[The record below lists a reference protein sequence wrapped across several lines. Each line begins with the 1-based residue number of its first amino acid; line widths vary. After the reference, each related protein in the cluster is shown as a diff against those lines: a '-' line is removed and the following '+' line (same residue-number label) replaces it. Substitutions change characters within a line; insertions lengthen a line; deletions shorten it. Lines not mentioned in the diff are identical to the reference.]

1 LDEAGRLSRRGGS
14 MTLEQVALIS
24 EIMGSIATVVALV
37 YLAIQIKDGARASR
51 SAAVTD
57 ATAAMQAFYQE
68 LGSNPEACKLFLN
81 GLTKPDALSREDQ
94 YQWLMLMHSCFLGFQ
109 VSYFLAREGTL
120 DVALRDSVA
129 TAMRAT
135 NHLPGPHFYW
145 RQRKAFFQ
153 PEFARWVEGLLAGKT
168 LADMDV
174 FRARSDT
181 PSG

>member
-1 LDEAGRLSRRGGS
+1 
-14 MTLEQVALIS
+14 MTLEQSALIA

-68 LGSNPEACKLFLN
+68 LGSNPETCKLFLD
-81 GLTKPDALSREDQ
+81 GLMKPDTLSQEDQ
-94 YQWLMLMHSCFLGFQ
+94 YQWLMMMHSCFLGFQ
-109 VSYFLAREGTL
+109 VSFFLAREGTL
-120 DVALRDSVA
+120 DVALRDSIA

-153 PEFARWVEGLLAGKT
+153 PEFVQWVEGVLGGRSLG
-168 LADMDV
+168 DMDV

-181 PSG
+181 AAG